1 MTFPF
6 TRPVNRAL
14 SFAFAFS
21 LAVAAISGAQGTDP
35 NKVTDQE
42 QLQEQ
47 NQQLKIRE
55 LNKTAAPA
63 VNPAEEAAY
72 KAFYDSNPQDSDTRI
87 RLGET
92 FLQKYPA
99 SLYDESVYSALT
111 QAYSAKQDW
120 KNFYANADKA
130 LALNPDDATVL
141 VIVGWIIPHNIDPAS
156 PDAAKDLDKAE
167 HYEKHA
173 MEIIPTLTKPAK
185 IPDDQFE
192 KTKSALLSEAHS
204 GLGLVYFRRQDS
216 EDSAK
221 ELEQATQLAAGPDPT
236 DLFVLG
242 LDLQSLNRY
251 AEAADAFN
259 RCAKVPGGLQ
269 DRCKQSA
276 DAAKKLTK

>member
-1 MTFPF
+1 MTCPF
-6 TRPVNRAL
+6 TRPVIRAL
-14 SFAFAFS
+14 SFAFALS
-21 LAVAAISGAQGTDP
+21 LVFAAISGAQGTDP

-87 RLGET
+87 RLGEA

-120 KNFYANADKA
+120 KNFYADADKA

-141 VIVGWIIPHNIDPAS
+141 VIVGWIIPHNVDPAS
-156 PDAAKDLDKAE
+156 ADAAKDLDKAE

-173 MEIIPTLTKPAK
+173 VEIIPTLPKPAK
-185 IPDDQFE
+185 IPDDEFV
-192 KTKSALLSEAHS
+192 KTKTALLSEAHS
-204 GLGLVYFRRQDS
+204 GLGLIYFRRQDS
-216 EDSAK
+216 EDSVK
-221 ELEQATQLAAGPDPT
+221 ELQQATQLAASPDPT

-242 LDLQSLNRY
+242 LGLQSLNRF
-251 AEAADAFN
+251 AEAAESFN